1 MNVPILEL
9 ARSRTV
15 LFDGAMG
22 TELMARGLP
31 QGEAPESWNI
41 DRPDVVREIHAAYFA
56 AGSDVVSTN
65 SFGGSPVKLAAHG
78 LAERAYELNRAAAR
92 LAREAAP
99 AGRYVAGSMGP
110 TGKFLKPEG
119 EHTEEEFAAAYAE
132 QARGLADGGADVL
145 LVETQYDL
153 REALVALRG
162 ARSVTALPVFV
173 TMTFNS
179 FPRGYFTL
187 MGDSVGRVAAELE
200 RGGARAIGANC
211 TLNSEQMV
219 GCVRALRPATAL
231 PVIAQANA
239 GQPAVDADGRIIY
252 SQGLEDYLRFVPEMV
267 RAGANFIGGCCG
279 TNPSYIRA
287 MSRVVERSEHDQG

>member
-1 MNVPILEL
+1 
-9 ARSRTV
+9 
-15 LFDGAMG
+15 
-22 TELMARGLP
+22 
-31 QGEAPESWNI
+31 
-41 DRPDVVREIHAAYFA
+41 
-56 AGSDVVSTN
+56 
-65 SFGGSPVKLAAHG
+65 
-78 LAERAYELNRAAAR
+78 
-92 LAREAAP
+92 
-99 AGRYVAGSMGP
+99 MGP
-110 TGKFLKPEG
+110 TGKFLKPQG

-153 REALVALRG
+153 REALAALRG

-187 MGDSVGRVAAELE
+187 MGDTVDLVAAELE

-219 GCVRALRPATAL
+219 GCVRALRPATGL

-239 GQPAVDADGRIIY
+239 GQPAVDADGRVIY

-287 MSRVVERSEHDQG
+287 MSRVVKKERA